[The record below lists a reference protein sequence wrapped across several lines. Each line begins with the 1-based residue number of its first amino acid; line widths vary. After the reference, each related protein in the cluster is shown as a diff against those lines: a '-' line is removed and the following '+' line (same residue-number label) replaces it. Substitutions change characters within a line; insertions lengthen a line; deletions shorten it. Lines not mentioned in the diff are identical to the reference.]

1 MKKLYKLIL
10 LSYSGTFI
18 ITLFIAI
25 FVFLMIFVFAY
36 IDEFVGKNFGMG
48 TLMQLFFYFSLNT
61 IPRALPLAFLLSSIM
76 VIGNMAEHLEIAAMK
91 SSGIS
96 FSKITR
102 PLFVFTIT
110 AGIFLFLFS
119 NFILP
124 ANNLK
129 LQTLLMSIRSTK
141 PALMFKPGVFNN
153 ELKGFSMRMGK
164 IGKDG
169 KTIEDV
175 LMYDHTSPNGNT
187 TVLYADSGRISEL
200 NKEGLLFF
208 TLYRGSGYKEMTDSN
223 GVMENNDFIRDNFE
237 EKTFRFDL
245 SEFMMKNVNEDNFK
259 KDYDVLS
266 LWGINSFIDS
276 LRVEDAKMEKS
287 IEALNKKNVTK
298 KDTASAEYTRE
309 NKANGIFYVK
319 HFKDQREYYQH
330 KLDVNEDIIL
340 KYTVEWHKRVA
351 ASFACL
357 ILFFIGAPLGYI
369 IKKGGLGM
377 PLVVS
382 TLLYIAYHTLSI
394 TGEKLAEDGS
404 IEPYQGIWLASAVLF
419 PIGLF
424 LFNRASKDAIAFD
437 GSFFYAVKMF
447 FKRKK

>member
-10 LSYSGTFI
+10 FSYSGTFI
-18 ITLFIAI
+18 ITFFIAI

-36 IDEFVGKNFGMG
+36 IDEFVGKNFGMS
-48 TLMQLFFYFSLNT
+48 TLFRLFFYFSLNT

-102 PLFVFTIT
+102 PLFVFTIS
-110 AGIFLFLFS
+110 AGVFLFFFS
-119 NFILP
+119 NYVLP

-153 ELKGFSMRMGK
+153 DLKGFSMRIGH

-169 KTIEDV
+169 KTIEDI
-175 LMYDHTSPNGNT
+175 LMYDHTNTNGNT
-187 TVLYADSGRISEL
+187 TVLYADSGKISEL

-208 TLYRGSGYKEMTDSN
+208 TLYRGSSYKEMTDSN
-223 GVMENNDFIRDNFE
+223 GVLQNNNFIRDRFE
-237 EKTFRFDL
+237 SKTFRFDL
-245 SEFMMKNVNEDNFK
+245 SEFMMKNVNEDNYK

-266 LWGINSFIDS
+266 LNGMNKFMDS
-276 LRVEDAKMEKS
+276 LETENIKMKAS
-287 IEALNKKNVTK
+287 IAQLNKIKGGM
-298 KDTASAEYTRE
+298 KDSANGLVRE
-309 NKANGIFYVK
+309 NNDNGIFYKK
-319 HFKDQREYYQH
+319 HFKDKREYYTH
-330 KLDVNEDIIL
+330 RIGVNEDIIL
-340 KYTVEWHKRVA
+340 KYTVEWHKRIV

-357 ILFFIGAPLGYI
+357 VLFFIGAPLGYI

-404 IEPYQGIWLASAVLF
+404 IEPYQGIWMSTLILF

-437 GSFFYAVKMF
+437 GTFFYNVKQF